1 MGKLCLLFEA
11 EGKRLRER
19 DRIKRAK
26 KKRKRKKALISWLG
40 FLVSKLRGCD
50 YLGIEQGQAAER
62 GERASWGKKES
73 EFVCVL
79 VFVYVPVIRSTC
91 SHSEGQPAV
100 RMSIRVCICV
110 FSQFECINSR
120 VALFVHVHVRW
131 VYGPCVKPSAS
142 VAESEKKWLFLATKT
157 GLLCFS
163 QTHSHFNRD
172 GELRVGMKPSFVWAM
187 YALCAGKLK
196 NISMIKAG

>member
-1 MGKLCLLFEA
+1 MFVVWSRREKIQ
-11 EGKRLRER
+11 GKRQNKES
-19 DRIKRAK
+19 KK

-110 FSQFECINSR
+110 FSQFECINSCACTR
-120 VALFVHVHVRW
+120 PLSVR
-131 VYGPCVKPSAS
+131 S
-142 VAESEKKWLFLATKT
+142 VCETQ
-157 GLLCFS
+157 C
-163 QTHSHFNRD
+163 
-172 GELRVGMKPSFVWAM
+172 
-187 YALCAGKLK
+187 
-196 NISMIKAG
+196 ISSWIRKEMAVSGH

>member
-1 MGKLCLLFEA
+1 MFVVWSRREKIQ
-11 EGKRLRER
+11 GKRQNKES
-19 DRIKRAK
+19 KK

-131 VYGPCVKPSAS
+131 VYGPCVKPSSWIRKEMAVS
-142 VAESEKKWLFLATKT
+142 
-157 GLLCFS
+157 G
-163 QTHSHFNRD
+163 H
-172 GELRVGMKPSFVWAM
+172 
-187 YALCAGKLK
+187 
-196 NISMIKAG
+196 